1 MAIKSVLITPG
12 TRLDRYQGTKT
23 IPADAVMF
31 DLEDAVPAEEK
42 TIARQHWESLTYTT
56 VRARTA
62 VRINSFP
69 SMDSLQD
76 LVCVLSSEVKPD
88 LVFVPKAETAS
99 CFRLLDEILDDAGVE
114 TGLVALIETPR
125 GVASALQIATASRRL
140 KALAFGAADY
150 SMALGTGMEWD
161 LMLHARWSIVNAA
174 KACDLQAIDSP
185 SFDLQNPHM
194 LREDCER
201 ANKMGFTGKFAVHP
215 KQVATINDV
224 FRPDAEAVSW
234 AIKVVQAAE
243 GSATSIATLDG
254 SMIGPPFLRRAQN
267 ILAAVGSPS

>member
-12 TRLDRYQGTKT
+12 TRLDRYRGTRN

-31 DLEDAVPAEEK
+31 DLEDAVPANEK
-42 TIARQHWESLTYTT
+42 SAARRHWQTLTETT
-56 VRARTA
+56 ARERTC

-69 SMDSLQD
+69 SMHSLHD
-76 LVCVLSSEVKPD
+76 LACVLSSEVKPD
-88 LVFVPKAETAS
+88 LVFVPKAESAQ
-99 CFRLLDEILDDAGVE
+99 CFRMLDELLDDAGVV

-125 GVASALQIATASRRL
+125 GVASALEISASSRRL

-174 KACDLQAIDSP
+174 KASELQAIDSP
-185 SFDLQNPHM
+185 SFDLRDQHL
-194 LREDCER
+194 LRQDCER

-215 KQVATINDV
+215 KQVATINEV
-224 FRPDAEAVSW
+224 FRPDPAAISW
-234 AIKVVQAAE
+234 ATRVVQAA
-243 GSATSIATLDG
+243 GASATSIATLDG

-267 ILAAVGSPS
+267 ILAAMSSPS